1 MEYDVA
7 SQPNI
12 ILLMSYKCELKV
24 FEIIRADPNGAEC
37 RDFVDITIEL
47 SSEGTENRHDT
58 DSK

>member
-1 MEYDVA
+1 
-7 SQPNI
+7 
-12 ILLMSYKCELKV
+12 MSYICDIKV

-47 SSEGTENRHDT
+47 SSEGTENRSNF